1 MTHTSSHTLKE
12 WAIKLLDSFEW
23 LGLFI
28 ITLATLIAVGQE
40 IHVMYL
46 NRQVLLQDIL
56 MLFIF
61 LEILTM
67 VGLYLTSGKLPI
79 RYPIYIAIVAIAR
92 YITIGMKQMDGWT
105 IISLSTAILILMLA
119 LLIFRYGQVRF
130 PGGE

>member
-1 MTHTSSHTLKE
+1 
-12 WAIKLLDSFEW
+12 
-23 LGLFI
+23 
-28 ITLATLIAVGQE
+28 
-40 IHVMYL
+40 MYL
-46 NRQVLLQDIL
+46 ERQVLLQDIL

-67 VGLYLTSGKLPI
+67 VGLYLTSGKLPF

-105 IISLSTAILILMLA
+105 IISLSAAIFILMLA

>member
-1 MTHTSSHTLKE
+1 MTTISHPLKE
-12 WAIKLLDSFEW
+12 WVIKLLDSLEW

-28 ITLATLIAVGQE
+28 ITLATLVAVGQE
-40 IHVMYL
+40 IHIMYL

-105 IISLSTAILILMLA
+105 IISLSAAILILMLA